1 MNQLV
6 HSFQIMRT
14 SQKIQ
19 YVVSGIWETVT
30 KDFSPTGPPTTEKI
44 GKPCIEGFFLS
55 HQQSVSP
62 LFGMPLSY
70 LRYETLHIRYIHIT
84 YLSHKCYILMK
95 VCNIYV
101 TSI

>member
-6 HSFQIMRT
+6 HSFQIRRT

-19 YVVSGIWETVT
+19 YVVYGIWETVT

-44 GKPCIEGFFLS
+44 GKPCIKGFFQS
-55 HQQSVSP
+55 HQQSFSP